1 MDAETGQFR
10 LGNLHPEGDYL
21 ANTRRIFEQ
30 FSLDF
35 DKVHVLLGLSTD
47 AALVD
52 VTKDQSFSVVF
63 IDGDH
68 SYEVAKF
75 DIETYTRLVSPGGF
89 AVIDDAASFLP
100 GRGYF
105 KGMPSVSRACQI
117 LEQSPDWLNVLN
129 VGHNRVFLRGG
140 RDLPVP

>member
-89 AVIDDAASFLP
+89 AVIDGGLP
-100 GRGYF
+100 
-105 KGMPSVSRACQI
+105 
-117 LEQSPDWLNVLN
+117 
-129 VGHNRVFLRGG
+129 
-140 RDLPVP
+140 